1 MNKIIVSILGIPL
14 LIISL
19 INFSLIS
26 DSSVKE
32 YVILNFDK
40 FEKSEHGYRYKTD
53 DLFYYEE
60 ITFRKTS
67 ENTYQIILWGNR
79 NSLLWN
85 FKRDKQIIVDV
96 LYSRYYDTIEVEDIC
111 LMLLLEKGKIWI
123 L

>member
-111 LMLLLEKGKIWI
+111 LMLLLEKGKI
-123 L
+123 